1 MDIIL
6 VEDLKIK
13 TVIGCF
19 AWERE
24 IEQPLSLD
32 LIVSYDL
39 SIASQSD
46 DLDDT
51 ISYAEVC
58 DLSREV
64 IQKAQPKLIEHAAY
78 LVMKKL
84 FEHFEGIEK
93 IQITIRKP
101 AIIPEAQAVGIR
113 LERYRH
119 DFCARISQ

>member
-6 VEDLKIK
+6 IEDLHIK

-32 LIVSYDL
+32 LMVSYDL
-39 SIASQSD
+39 SAASQSD
-46 DLDDT
+46 QLEDT
-51 ISYAEVC
+51 ISYAEIC

-64 IQKAQPKLIEHAAY
+64 IQQAQPKLIEHAAY

-93 IQITIRKP
+93 IEITIRKP

-113 LERYRH
+113 LERQRH
-119 DFCARISQ
+119 DFCTRTGQ